1 MQMAEVVMA
10 QAKSKLISQVVKKNM
25 VENVI
30 PVIIALKH
38 MVSEKHCLTSRDF
51 MPLPS
56 KGAEG
61 NMLLSCLLVHRYT
74 DLVSIISLRKTLL

>member
-51 MPLPS
+51 MPL
-56 KGAEG
+56 AFEG
-61 NMLLSCLLVHRYT
+61 GPKAICFWVVYSSIGTQILLA
-74 DLVSIISLRKTLL
+74 

>member
-38 MVSEKHCLTSRDF
+38 MVSEKHRLTSRDG
-51 MPLPS
+51 
-56 KGAEG
+56 KWETQT
-61 NMLLSCLLVHRYT
+61 Y
-74 DLVSIISLRKTLL
+74 K

>member
-1 MQMAEVVMA
+1 MA

-38 MVSEKHCLTSRDF
+38 MVREKHRLTSRDG
-51 MPLPS
+51 
-56 KGAEG
+56 K
-61 NMLLSCLLVHRYT
+61 
-74 DLVSIISLRKTLL
+74 